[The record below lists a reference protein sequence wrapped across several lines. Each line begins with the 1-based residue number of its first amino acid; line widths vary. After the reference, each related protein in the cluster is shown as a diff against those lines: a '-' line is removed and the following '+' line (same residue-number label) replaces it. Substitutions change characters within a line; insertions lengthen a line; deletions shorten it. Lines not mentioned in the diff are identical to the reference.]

1 MPVVKV
7 STNRRVTIPKEI
19 FEALGFREGQWVEV
33 TRRNG
38 VIVIKPLNTVDPDD
52 VLTSADKASLKRGL
66 AQVKRGES
74 IPWEEV
80 KKQLKL

>member
-1 MPVVKV
+1 MPVVKI
-7 STNRRVTIPKEI
+7 SASRRVTIPKEI
-19 FEALGFREGQWVEV
+19 LKALGFREGQWVEV

-38 VIVIKPLNTVDPDD
+38 VIVIKPLVDPDD
-52 VLTSADKASLKRGL
+52 VLTPADKASLRRGL

-80 KKQLKL
+80 KKRFKL